1 MPFPEALNV
10 LQFAQYIKAIQKL
23 YATDE
28 DFRSLCDDYITSKT
42 NMENLV
48 GISFEYQQLAI
59 ELEKEILVYLQR
71 TNSKS
76 NDQS

>member
-1 MPFPEALNV
+1 MPLPQALNV
-10 LQFAQYIKAIQKL
+10 LQFSRYLEVIQKL

-28 DFRSLCDDYITSKT
+28 DFRSLCDDYVTSKT

-59 ELEKEILVYLQR
+59 ELEKEILEYLKKTKDENEQ
-71 TNSKS
+71 
-76 NDQS
+76 